1 MQTRKSV
8 KFLCNDWLDI
18 TEGDGTIMR
27 NIRPATPDDF
37 NDFDFVFQVMVVYR
51 KLSSREGEV
60 KFWMSWI
67 TLYYL

>member
-1 MQTRKSV
+1 MDMQSRKSV

-37 NDFDFVFQVMVVYR
+37 NDFDFVFQVMV
-51 KLSSREGEV
+51 LS
-60 KFWMSWI
+60 
-67 TLYYL
+67 LYYLTPWNFRTL